1 MIRSCFSGL
10 EMTRNIQD
18 DFRSRQTL
26 SKCDVVTVVE
36 DSYHIRG
43 VLCRY
48 NQESTNQSNVFFV
61 RQQQTHQQ
69 QGKGV
74 IACAVVHMGEDL
86 LR

>member
-43 VLCRY
+43 VCVDIIRKVPINPMSFLCD
-48 NQESTNQSNVFFV
+48 NNKLISN
-61 RQQQTHQQ
+61 R
-69 QGKGV
+69 GKV
-74 IACAVVHMGEDL
+74 
-86 LR
+86 